1 MQDTNFDGVF
11 SVKKDIDTLSKALF
25 VTLSKP
31 TFVTL
36 LIKLG
41 LLRKQRFPK
50 ILFKLEI
57 FKTYKEADF

>member
-1 MQDTNFDGVF
+1 VF
-11 SVKKDIDTLSKALF
+11 SVKEDIDTLSKALF